1 MNKIILAVMML
12 LICVACSNNS
22 STKNRESQENPVVQA
37 DHVEVLYFHGKQR
50 CPTCLAIEKNTKA
63 VIENKFSDELKN
75 GTLLFKSVDLSRT
88 ENKEIAKKYEVTW
101 SSLFLSQWKDGKET
115 TENLTKDAFAKARTT
130 PESFKEELAKKIKQL
145 LN

>member
-63 VIENKFSDELKN
+63 VIENK
-75 GTLLFKSVDLSRT
+75 
-88 ENKEIAKKYEVTW
+88 
-101 SSLFLSQWKDGKET
+101 
-115 TENLTKDAFAKARTT
+115 NLTKDAFAKARTT